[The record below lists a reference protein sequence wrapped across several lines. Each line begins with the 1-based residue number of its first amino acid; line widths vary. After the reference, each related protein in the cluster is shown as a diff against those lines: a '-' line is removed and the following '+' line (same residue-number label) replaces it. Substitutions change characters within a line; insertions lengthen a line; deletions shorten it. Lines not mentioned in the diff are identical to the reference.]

1 MNRRTV
7 LSLVAGAC
15 AAAATTAPARAADDP
30 VSFIV
35 GQKGSWDSM
44 MGPYGVDR
52 GFFKRER
59 IELKMSYSAGGPDTI
74 QAVATGGADFG
85 GGIGTT
91 AVIAAYAKGAPIRIA
106 SADFTGGGDL
116 YFYAKP
122 ESPINSFADMTGK
135 SIGFTRV
142 GSSTYAVEHALA
154 DQFKVQPNFVST
166 GEVAATL
173 TQVMSGQI
181 DVGWSV
187 VPELL
192 DQVAQKKIK
201 VIARGSEAK
210 ILAGQ
215 TVRVNIVNANFLR
228 DHRDVAVRFYRAL
241 SSTMNDVYRDV
252 DHAIA
257 FYAQFAGIPLDQAK
271 AIKPYE
277 SPQNSALYPIA
288 GFDQSMKDALDY
300 KFIPAPLSP
309 EQQKGIFEILAPH
322 R

>member
-1 MNRRTV
+1 MNRRNV
-7 LSLVAGAC
+7 LALTAGAL
-15 AAAATTAPARAADDP
+15 AAAATTVPALADDS
-30 VSFIV
+30 VAFIV

-44 MGPYGVDR
+44 IAPYGVER
-52 GFFKRER
+52 GLFKRER
-59 IELKMSYSAGGPDTI
+59 IEVKMSYSAGGPDTI

-91 AVIAAYAKGAPIRIA
+91 AVIAAFSKGAPIRIA

-122 ESPINSFADMTGK
+122 ETPINSFADMTGK
-135 SIGFTRV
+135 SIGFTRI

-192 DQVAQKKIK
+192 DLVNQKKIK

-210 ILAGQ
+210 VLAGQ
-215 TVRVNIVNANFLR
+215 TVRVNVVNATFLR
-228 DHRDVAVRFYRAL
+228 DHRDVAVRFYRAY
-241 SSTMNDVYRDV
+241 SATMTEVYRDM
-252 DHAIA
+252 DRAIA
-257 FYAQFAGIPLDQAK
+257 FYAQFAGIALEQAK

-277 SPQNSALYPIA
+277 TPANSALYPVA
-288 GFDQSMKDALDY
+288 GFEQSLKDALDY
-300 KFIPAPLSP
+300 KFIPAPLTP
-309 EQQKGIFEILAPH
+309 DQQKGIFEILAPH
-322 R
+322 K

>member
-1 MNRRTV
+1 MDRRTV
-7 LSLVAGAC
+7 LTLAAGAL
-15 AAAATTAPARAADDP
+15 AAAATTAPALAADP
-30 VSFIV
+30 VGLIV

-44 MGPYGVDR
+44 IAPFGVER

-59 IELKMSYSAGGPDTI
+59 IELRMSYSAGGPDTI
-74 QAVATGGADFG
+74 QAVATGGDDFG
-85 GGIGTT
+85 FGIGTT
-91 AVIAAYAKGAPIRIA
+91 AVIAAYMKGAPVRIA
-106 SADFTGGGDL
+106 SADFTGAGDL

-122 ESPINSFADMTGK
+122 DSPINTFADMTGK

-166 GEVAATL
+166 GEVSATL

-192 DQVAQKKIK
+192 DLVGQKKIK
-201 VIARGSEAK
+201 VIAKGSEAK
-210 ILAGQ
+210 SIGGQ

-228 DHRDVAVRFYRAL
+228 DHRDVAVRFFRAYAATL
-241 SSTMNDVYRDV
+241 QQVYRDM
-252 DHAIA
+252 DRAIA
-257 FYAQFAGIPLDQAK
+257 FYAQFSGLSLDQAK

-277 SPQNSALYPIA
+277 TPQNGALFPVA
-288 GFDQSMKDALDY
+288 GFDRSVQDALEY
-300 KFIPAPLSP
+300 KFIPALPTP

-322 R
+322 